1 MDEWDRAHSLLVKLE
16 PNNSN
21 LLVDVVLLRDQ
32 RGWQLSLYDQPHR
45 VRVTRERERE
55 QLNLLSSS
63 QAFRNVI
70 EK

>member
-1 MDEWDRAHSLLVKLE
+1 MKLE